1 MPRAHECIKL
11 LGLSNA
17 LSLAPEPWPRGEGLQ
32 ISSRDVSTL
41 LFPYLL
47 PGLKGEESNSQ
58 PSVTLLPLQKT
69 KKKQIYLVIVHVN
82 EAK

>member
-1 MPRAHECIKL
+1 MWHECIKL
-11 LGLSNA
+11 LGMSNA

-47 PGLKGEESNSQ
+47 PEVKREESNSQ
-58 PSVTLLPLQKT
+58 PSVTSSSSSKDKNKT
-69 KKKQIYLVIVHVN
+69 NISCYCAR
-82 EAK
+82 E

>member
-58 PSVTLLPLQKT
+58 PSVTSSSSSKD
-69 KKKQIYLVIVHVN
+69 KN
-82 EAK
+82 ETNISCYCARE